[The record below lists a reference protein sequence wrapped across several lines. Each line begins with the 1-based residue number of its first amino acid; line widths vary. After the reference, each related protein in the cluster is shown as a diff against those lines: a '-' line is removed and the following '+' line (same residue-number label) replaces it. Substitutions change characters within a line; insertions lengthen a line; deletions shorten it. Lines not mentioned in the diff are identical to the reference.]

1 MTEYPKISDI
11 VICKVT
17 KVADFGVFVS
27 LLEYDN
33 LEGFIHVSQV
43 SSTWVKNIH
52 NHAKA
57 NQIRAAKVLH
67 IDTYKNQIDLS
78 FNRVTS
84 AEEKR
89 KIADYRLFKRAQSLL
104 SAVAKELKINDEEVW
119 SAVAEPILEKETSLY
134 SGFIHILKNG
144 IETFPEIDK
153 KYTTKLVDILSKSI
167 TIKDKKINGVLEI
180 SNTSENGV
188 EIIKKALKKIT
199 DEHKNASI
207 IYVSAGRYELS
218 ITAKDYKTA
227 SKQFNEI
234 TTLLEKS
241 LKGSNFK
248 VIPQEK
254 SKTN

>member
-1 MTEYPKISDI
+1 MTEYPKVSDI

-17 KVADFGVFVS
+17 KVTDYGVFVE

-52 NHAKA
+52 NHAKT

-67 IDTYKNQIDLS
+67 IDNYKNQIDLS
-78 FNRVTS
+78 FNRVTP

-89 KIADYRLFKRAQSLL
+89 KISDYRLFKRAQSLL
-104 SAVAKELKINDEEVW
+104 SAIAKELKVSDEEVW
-119 SAVAEPILEKETSLY
+119 SCVAEPILERETRLY

-153 KYTTKLVDILSKSI
+153 KYAAKLVEILSKSI

-180 SNTSENGV
+180 SNPSETGI

-199 DEHKNASI
+199 DDYKSACI
-207 IYVSAGRYELS
+207 TYISAGRYEL
-218 ITAKDYKTA
+218 TVTKR
-227 SKQFNEI
+227 
-234 TTLLEKS
+234 L
-241 LKGSNFK
+241 
-248 VIPQEK
+248 
-254 SKTN
+254 

>member
-11 VICKVT
+11 AICKIT
-17 KVADFGVFVS
+17 KITDYGAFVE

-52 NHAKA
+52 NHVKQ
-57 NQIRAAKVLH
+57 NQIRAGKVLH
-67 IDTYKNQIDLS
+67 IDTHKNQIDLS

-104 SAVAKELKINDEEVW
+104 SAVAKELKVSDEEIW
-119 SAVAEPILEKETSLY
+119 SGVAEPILEKETSLY
-134 SGFIHILKNG
+134 NGFIHLLKNG

-153 KYTTKLVDILSKSI
+153 KYTTKLVEVLSKSI
-167 TIKDKKINGVLEI
+167 TIKDKKIIGILEI
-180 SNTSENGV
+180 SNASENGI
-188 EIIKKALKKIT
+188 EIIKKALSKVLS
-199 DEHKNASI
+199 EHKSAI
-207 IYVSAGRYELS
+207 INYISAGRYELS
-218 ITAKDYKTA
+218 VTAKDYKTA
-227 SKQFNEI
+227 SKKFSEI
-234 TTLLEKS
+234 TATLEKQ
-241 LKGSNFK
+241 LKGSNLK

>member
-1 MTEYPKISDI
+1 MVDYPKVSDT

-17 KVADFGVFVS
+17 KVTDYGVFVE
-27 LLEYDN
+27 LLEYDK

-78 FNRVTS
+78 FNRVTA

-89 KIADYRLFKRAQSLL
+89 KISDYRLFKRAQSLL
-104 SAVAKELKINDEEVW
+104 SAIAKELNVSDEEVW
-119 SAVAEPILEKETSLY
+119 SSVAEPILEKETSLY
-134 SGFIHILKNG
+134 NGFIHILKNG
-144 IETFPEIDK
+144 IDTFPEIDK
-153 KYTTKLVDILSKSI
+153 KYTTKLVETLSKSI
-167 TIKDKKINGVLEI
+167 TIKDKKITGILEI
-180 SNTSENGV
+180 SNSSENGV
-188 EIIKKALKKIT
+188 DIIKKALKKIT
-199 DEHKNASI
+199 DEHKQAI
-207 IYVSAGRYELS
+207 IAYVSAGRYELS
-218 ITAKDYKTA
+218 VTAKDYKTA
-227 SKQFNEI
+227 SKQFTEI
-234 TTLLEKS
+234 TAQLEKS

>member
-1 MTEYPKISDI
+1 MTEYPKISDT

-17 KVADFGVFVS
+17 KVTDYGVFVE

-67 IDTYKNQIDLS
+67 IDNYKNQIDLS
-78 FNRVTS
+78 FNRVTP

-104 SAVAKELKINDEEVW
+104 SAIAKELKVSDEEVW
-119 SAVAEPILEKETSLY
+119 SCVAEPILEKETSLY

-144 IETFPEIDK
+144 IDTFPEIDK
-153 KYTTKLVDILSKSI
+153 KYTTKLVETLSKSI
-167 TIKDKKINGVLEI
+167 TIKDKKIIGTLEI
-180 SNTSENGV
+180 SNPTENGI

-199 DEHKNASI
+199 DEHKSASI
-207 IYVSAGRYELS
+207 TYVSAGRYELS
-218 ITAKDYKTA
+218 VTAKDYKTA
-227 SKQFNEI
+227 SKQFNEVAAQ
-234 TTLLEKS
+234 LEKS
-241 LKGSNFK
+241 LKGSNIK
-248 VIPQEK
+248 IIPQEK
-254 SKTN
+254 SKAN